1 MCSGACVLA
10 RVSRRVTRVQPHAPR
25 SHAPHSHR
33 AQEAIL
39 GLQHLH
45 DLDEVEQGGQ
55 ADDDDGGGAQQ
66 G

>member
-1 MCSGACVLA
+1 MT
-10 RVSRRVTRVQPHAPR
+10 RRVERVQPLPPPLTRAL
-25 SHAPHSHR
+25 HSHR

-45 DLDEVEQGGQ
+45 DLEEVEQGGQ

>member
-1 MCSGACVLA
+1 MT
-10 RVSRRVTRVQPHAPR
+10 RRVERVQPLPPPLTR
-25 SHAPHSHR
+25 APHSHR

-45 DLDEVEQGGQ
+45 DLEEVEQGGQ
-55 ADDDDGGGAQQ
+55 ADDDDGGGAQH

>member
-1 MCSGACVLA
+1 MCSGARDTSLRA
-10 RVSRRVTRVQPHAPR
+10 RAAPPLPPLTR
-25 SHAPHSHR
+25 APHSHR

-45 DLDEVEQGGQ
+45 DLEEVEQGGQ

>member
-1 MCSGACVLA
+1 MCSGAYDT
-10 RVSRRVTRVQPHAPR
+10 SRRARAAPPPPPLLTR
-25 SHAPHSHR
+25 APHSHR

-45 DLDEVEQGGQ
+45 DLEEVEQGGQ

>member
-1 MCSGACVLA
+1 MCSGACDT
-10 RVSRRVTRVQPHAPR
+10 SRRARLQPLPPRPLTR
-25 SHAPHSHR
+25 APHSHR

-45 DLDEVEQGGQ
+45 DLEEVEQGGQ

>member
-1 MCSGACVLA
+1 MCSSA
-10 RVSRRVTRVQPHAPR
+10 RDTSLRARAAPPLPPLTR
-25 SHAPHSHR
+25 APHSHR

-45 DLDEVEQGGQ
+45 DLEEVEQGGQ

>member
-1 MCSGACVLA
+1 MT
-10 RVSRRVTRVQPHAPR
+10 RRVERVQPLLPPLTR
-25 SHAPHSHR
+25 APHSHR

-45 DLDEVEQGGQ
+45 DLEEVEQGGQ
-55 ADDDDGGGAQQ
+55 ADDDDGGGAQH